1 MVDARGCVEVVPIRQ
16 PKRPGVREG
25 IDVPQMVAPPPAAGE
40 EPTPPDPV
48 KPPLV
53 NPDPV
58 VQPPAPSPSPML
70 AAIRPP
76 KTEAVAATQAKAA
89 AGTPTTITPP
99 DFNADSPTKHP
110 TRYKFVSRRP
120 RAKGTGAINVRQQGQ
135 KSRRKKV

>member
-1 MVDARGCVEVVPIRQ
+1 MSDWSSDLCSSDLLGVVHAAMLAALVVFDVVPIMQ
-16 PKRPGVREG
+16 PQKPVVMEL
-25 IDVPQMVAPPPAAGE
+25 IEVPQMVAPPPAAVE

-76 KTEAVAATQAKAA
+76 KTERSEEHTSELQSLMRSSYAVFCLK
-89 AGTPTTITPP
+89 
-99 DFNADSPTKHP
+99 K
-110 TRYKFVSRRP
+110 
-120 RAKGTGAINVRQQGQ
+120 Q
-135 KSRRKKV
+135 K